1 MIKFLIRWGIST
13 VALLVVVHI
22 FSGISSQNVLA
33 LVIMALVLSL
43 LNTFLR
49 PILSFLSLP
58 IMILTLGLFTLI
70 INAFTF
76 YIAAHLVHGIYLAGF
91 WSGFWAA
98 LIYSIITFL
107 LNLLIFPDD
116 RNKISHITVHYKSDN
131 F

>member
-1 MIKFLIRWGIST
+1 MTKFLIRWGIST

-22 FSGISSQNVLA
+22 FSGISSENFLS

-70 INAFTF
+70 INAITF
-76 YIAAHLVHGIYLAGF
+76 YIAANLVHGIYLAGF
-91 WSGFWAA
+91 WSAFWAA
-98 LIYSIITFL
+98 LIYSVVTFM
-107 LNLLIFPDD
+107 LNLFLQSDD
-116 RNKISHITVHYKSDN
+116 ENKISHITVHYKSDK